1 MTQRLHPSLIR
12 DSDVGTAFKL
22 LMRTLPYAMAR
33 FCVLLASATLCLE
46 DIERLSRGV
55 CWFLRSDA
63 KHRLERRHICGQRA
77 DHP

>member
-33 FCVLLASATLCLE
+33 FCVLLASATLCLVWLTVAFGGGWW
-46 DIERLSRGV
+46 IGSHGLCG
-55 CWFLRSDA
+55 RSS
-63 KHRLERRHICGQRA
+63 G
-77 DHP
+77 